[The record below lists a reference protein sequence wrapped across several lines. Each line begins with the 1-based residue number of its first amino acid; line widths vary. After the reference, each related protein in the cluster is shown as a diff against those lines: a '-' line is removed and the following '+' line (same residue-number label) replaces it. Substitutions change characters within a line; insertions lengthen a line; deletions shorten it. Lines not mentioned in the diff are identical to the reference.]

1 MKRWG
6 NSMPYVVWPIKS
18 PSNPR
23 EVQESECPVCLLLC
37 EPLLLRYK
45 SVASKG
51 AVGGFILLVT
61 SLVSLYDL

>member
-1 MKRWG
+1 
-6 NSMPYVVWPIKS
+6 MPYVVW

-23 EVQESECPVCLLLC
+23 EVQESKCTVCSLLC
-37 EPLLLRYK
+37 EPLSLRYE

-51 AVGGFILLVT
+51 AMGGFILLVT